1 MSEVWTDDELM
12 RKNSE
17 GIALQFAKAAAA
29 ADGRI
34 IRFTTQFGDC
44 FRVGSYTSSPEQRRL
59 TAKLKS
65 GINILEETDR
75 ITPISDQVWELT
87 DKGYEWAENDGG
99 IQIPASSV
107 VILDLL
113 LRAGVAPKNWEQV
126 FAGMELLAR
135 DESLDALSQGALPL
149 PQLIFEWAATH
160 GQVDLLAA
168 DENEVELT
176 EFYEALIGLREH
188 FDVQMSMPLD
198 PDHHQDLS
206 VMRPFLGQRV
216 KLVNRSEWM
225 PLPGI
230 ARDED
235 FTQEEREEL
244 EAFEPPSDLPALT
257 DPGMHLGDQRV
268 GETWVRIAPE
278 HLRDLLQEPVGLLN
292 LLEWLSST
300 RVAQLRDTLHE
311 QQAKFTSQDIEK
323 ITNLLDVVT
332 SWQHVV
338 NNGLDQLKRV
348 PQERQDQ
355 AAREILDIIKEPPP
369 MDARVQQLDEFVTEL
384 DSIVATKP
392 IDEHGAGKTYRVS
405 NWHDRVIGYLRQHV
419 SDVAANKFV
428 AINAANTSV
437 ANLPRWTTEF
447 RTYLLALQRDLADHP
462 EHHKPAPPALQ
473 TAQHATKPVGP
484 WGYAL
489 LTGIGLIA
497 AIAMLFVLIR
507 YSPSLAA
514 DGTLDRIYFLLLVIL
529 GLASAAFLFGAIRSY
544 ATFTGKVLSGNLEL
558 GGPAV
563 IAGLIII
570 GGFVLAP
577 STSTFSITARV
588 HDDHGTPISGG
599 NMMLYIGP
607 DTRTAPIN
615 ANGEADFKE
624 IPSKF
629 RTTTSRLLIT
639 GNEYRLADPK
649 TEYPLNEPVFDVIV
663 MKTPDDKAVSP
674 RTFTQRIR
682 IALPD
687 GTPVLARGSITLQ
700 LAIPTRAPIES
711 GVVTT
716 LLDITDQ
723 GTHPY
728 ELNLPGYA
736 PVGRPTILLG
746 ETTATVTVHP
756 YPSDAMSRVGS
767 PPREQPTI
775 IKALG
780 DMPSGMRN
788 SDKAVAASPTS
799 VASQPSTSSIPRFV
813 QRGDVILDND
823 TGLEWT
829 KQDNGKDI
837 DWKSAKEYCA
847 DRSGGWRLPTVLELD
862 KIIDKNEGSNRCQEK
877 YGQGPTKCR
886 VSVLFMLTS
895 AGFWTSE
902 SANGGEAVL
911 VDFVHGGHHFF
922 KRDDESFKRVLC
934 VRQP

>member
-1 MSEVWTDDELM
+1 MSEEWTDEALL
-12 RKNSE
+12 RKNPE

-65 GINILEETDR
+65 SIDILEETDR
-75 ITPISDQVWELT
+75 IAPISDQVWELT
-87 DKGYEWAENDGG
+87 DKGYEWAEDGGG

-126 FAGMELLAR
+126 FAGIESLAR

-149 PQLIFEWAATH
+149 SQLIFEWAATH
-160 GQVDLLAA
+160 GQVDLLVR
-168 DENEVELT
+168 DEHEVELT
-176 EFYEALIGLREH
+176 EFYDALIGLREH
-188 FDVQMSMPLD
+188 FDIQMSMPLD
-198 PDHHQDLS
+198 PEHHQGLS

-225 PLPGI
+225 PLPGM

-235 FTQEEREEL
+235 LTPEEREEL

-257 DPGMHLGDQRV
+257 DPGMHIGNKRV

-278 HLRDLLQEPVGLLN
+278 HLRDLLNEPVGLLN

-311 QQAKFTSQDIEK
+311 QQAQFTSEDIEK

-338 NNGLDQLKRV
+338 NNALDQLKRV
-348 PQERQDQ
+348 PQERKDQ

-384 DSIVATKP
+384 DNIVAAKP
-392 IDEHGAGKTYRVS
+392 IDDHGAGKTYRVS
-405 NWHDRVIGYLRQHV
+405 HWHDRVIAYLREHV
-419 SDVAANKFV
+419 SDVAADKFV
-428 AINAANTSV
+428 AINSGNTSV
-437 ANLPRWTTEF
+437 GNLPRWTTEF

-462 EHHKPAPPALQ
+462 EHHKPAPPTLP
-473 TAQHATKPVGP
+473 TPQHPAANPVGP

-507 YSPSLAA
+507 FSPSLAA

-529 GLASAAFLFGAIRSY
+529 GLASAAFLFGAMRSY
-544 ATFTGKVLSGNLEL
+544 ATFTGKVLSGTLEL

-570 GGFVLAP
+570 GGFLLAP

-588 HDDHGTPISGG
+588 HDEQGTPISGG
-599 NMMLYIGP
+599 NLMLYIGP

-629 RTTTSRLLIT
+629 RTTTSRLLIA

-649 TEYPLNEPVFDVIV
+649 TEYPLNGPIIDVTV
-663 MKTPDDKAVSP
+663 MKTPDNKAVSP
-674 RTFTQRIR
+674 V
-682 IALPD
+682 P
-687 GTPVLARGSITLQ
+687 
-700 LAIPTRAPIES
+700 
-711 GVVTT
+711 
-716 LLDITDQ
+716 
-723 GTHPY
+723 
-728 ELNLPGYA
+728 
-736 PVGRPTILLG
+736 
-746 ETTATVTVHP
+746 
-756 YPSDAMSRVGS
+756 
-767 PPREQPTI
+767 
-775 IKALG
+775 K
-780 DMPSGMRN
+780 
-788 SDKAVAASPTS
+788 
-799 VASQPSTSSIPRFV
+799 
-813 QRGDVILDND
+813 
-823 TGLEWT
+823 T
-829 KQDNGKDI
+829 K
-837 DWKSAKEYCA
+837 
-847 DRSGGWRLPTVLELD
+847 
-862 KIIDKNEGSNRCQEK
+862 
-877 YGQGPTKCR
+877 
-886 VSVLFMLTS
+886 
-895 AGFWTSE
+895 
-902 SANGGEAVL
+902 
-911 VDFVHGGHHFF
+911 
-922 KRDDESFKRVLC
+922 
-934 VRQP
+934 